1 MEKLSE
7 EVERTDGQG
16 NSQCPSCRRQG
27 GHITSLAGLAKAQY
41 DRMGACGLLCDV
53 NHVPSC
59 GKGESGSVEIVE
71 EGLCLA
77 SPPPRDAD
85 STRECS
91 GNRDVV
97 LESFSQILIQNG
109 SVAAEELDENGNNAS
124 MHRQLGGFLSK
135 PGENNDGGDDDKE
148 DELPSI
154 TDDMIQM
161 TTQEMAI
168 RKKVTFDLDLSQ
180 RGDIFDLEIAES
192 TTVESMSSGE
202 TDNSLINGSEREVAN
217 IDVDSGDGDSQ
228 RMKLVSASE
237 AFSCGAITEGSI
249 GDGRGV
255 TAIGFLSDDALI
267 QEIPGPG
274 GELSGEVARSGSELP
289 MEVAMA
295 ACDLSQEVARPDSE
309 LLGEIEKPA
318 SELSLGV
325 APPASELSHEIA
337 NSTCELSQE
346 ISGPASELPECIPGL
361 SGESTHNRSDTPSQV
376 GTECQPD
383 EDRLASEITMD
394 VETSHDPCPAAL
406 TDDEKWTEMF
416 EKSEVRHGDIE
427 PASGDGARQPK
438 QRRRQE
444 KVRSADAAR
453 I

>member
-59 GKGESGSVEIVE
+59 GKGESRSVEIVE
-71 EGLCLA
+71 EGSCLA

-91 GNRDVV
+91 ANRDVAIE
-97 LESFSQILIQNG
+97 LCSQNG
-109 SVAAEELDENGNNAS
+109 PEELDENGNNAS
-124 MHRQLGGFLSK
+124 IHRQLGGFLSK
-135 PGENNDGGDDDKE
+135 PGEYKDGGDDE
-148 DELPSI
+148 DEIGKLASI

-168 RKKVTFDLDLSQ
+168 LKKVTFDLDLLQ
-180 RGDIFDLEIAES
+180 RGDIFDLEIANS
-192 TTVESMSSGE
+192 TAIEGIVRGA
-202 TDNSLINGSEREVAN
+202 TDDLLINGSEREVAN

-237 AFSCGAITEGSI
+237 AFSCDATTEGSI
-249 GDGRGV
+249 GDGREV
-255 TAIGFLSDDALI
+255 TAICFGSDGALI

-274 GELSGEVARSGSELP
+274 GELSQVVEWSTSELSL
-289 MEVAMA
+289 EVAMA
-295 ACDLSQEVARPDSE
+295 ACDLSQEVARPGRE
-309 LLGEIEKPA
+309 LAGEIERPA
-318 SELSLGV
+318 SELSL
-325 APPASELSHEIA
+325 
-337 NSTCELSQE
+337 E
-346 ISGPASELPECIPGL
+346 ISGPASESPECIPGL
-361 SGESTHNRSDTPSQV
+361 SGDSIHNSSDTPSQV

-383 EDRLASEITMD
+383 EDRLASEITME

-416 EKSEVRHGDIE
+416 EKSEVPYGDIE

-444 KVRSADAAR
+444 KVSSADLVKVR
-453 I
+453 GGSEIYFGHFLT

>member
-41 DRMGACGLLCDV
+41 DRQVGAGGLPCDV

-71 EGLCLA
+71 EGSCLA
-77 SPPPRDAD
+77 SPLPRDAD

-91 GNRDVV
+91 ANRDVAIE
-97 LESFSQILIQNG
+97 LCSQNG
-109 SVAAEELDENGNNAS
+109 PEELDENGNNAS
-124 MHRQLGGFLSK
+124 IHRQLGGFLSK
-135 PGENNDGGDDDKE
+135 PGEYKDGGDDE
-148 DELPSI
+148 DEIGKLASI

-168 RKKVTFDLDLSQ
+168 RKKVTFDLGLLQ
-180 RGDIFDLEIAES
+180 RGDIFDLEIANS
-192 TTVESMSSGE
+192 TAIERIVRGA
-202 TDNSLINGSEREVAN
+202 TDDLLINVSEREVTN

-237 AFSCGAITEGSI
+237 AFSCDATTEGSI
-249 GDGRGV
+249 GDGRERREV

-267 QEIPGPG
+267 EEIPG
-274 GELSGEVARSGSELP
+274 
-289 MEVAMA
+289 
-295 ACDLSQEVARPDSE
+295 
-309 LLGEIEKPA
+309 PA
-318 SELSLGV
+318 SELSLDV
-325 APPASELSHEIA
+325 AMPTSELSLDVAMPASELSQEIAMPASELSLEVTRPASELSQEIA
-337 NSTCELSQE
+337 NSTCELSLE
-346 ISGPASELPECIPGL
+346 VSEPASELLPECIPGL
-361 SGESTHNRSDTPSQV
+361 SADSTHNSSVTPSQG
-376 GTECQPD
+376 GTECPPD
-383 EDRLASEITMD
+383 EDRLASEITTD

-416 EKSEVRHGDIE
+416 EKSEVPYGDIE

-444 KVRSADAAR
+444 KVRSPNLVVQR
-453 I
+453 GFNLV